1 MHLNGRWLV
10 AGTLVL
16 SVMVT
21 PNYQQHARAAGPG
34 GHTAHATLTAHRASS
49 SRPVTRHAVHF
60 KKQTLRSRAGTFTA
74 SAPILTDAGDTTFS
88 VVLTTTAPT
97 TGSLAFGA
105 AANQSTGACA
115 GTVPTGT
122 VLDNRDVAG
131 GSAATSS
138 TIHRFTLT
146 GLTAGTAYCY
156 QPILN
161 GTPEVNKDPTNPG
174 GFFPGQTSKFGPTPP
189 FPPKLVTGSLQSS
202 DNTPLPTNGVLV
214 LVTLSTVNTVRGG
227 GTQTTTSVPLSLITT
242 TQGTLPTSNYAVDVR
257 LAAQYDPT
265 TATYSLYTTSG
276 NTVATVVAFADLA
289 QQPVPGGPV
298 TATLGAVNFNE
309 PLITF
314 TPAAAATTTPTASA
328 TSTPANTNTATQTNV
343 PTSSPTS
350 TTTPNVAATGTAAA
364 IAAATQAPLS
374 TASAIAALTAA
385 AAPTLIVVQF
395 TATSVPANTSTS
407 VPTSSPTNT
416 TGPANTNTPV
426 PTASSTTVPAAPTQ
440 AAPVVANT
448 ATTVVV
454 ATETPT
460 PSNPVAT
467 DTAVEAA
474 ATDTAVTS
482 NPAATDT
489 AVEAAATETPAAAV
503 PTDTAVE
510 AAATDTAVEAAATET
525 PAAAAPTDTAVEAAA
540 TDTAVEAAAT
550 ETPVVAQDTPTAAT
564 GGDMALSTQTAV
576 AADSATALAL
586 TVAQATAEAASTS
599 SASDAAAAV
608 AAAATQTSVAL
619 DAATATAVAQATTDA
634 GGAGAAATET
644 PMAEA
649 AATATVVIP
658 GVPHTGQSAGP
669 TGGATSQSALWLLML
684 SLLLGMIIFVGR
696 RLGVVLPLLRRG
708 ARR

>member
-1 MHLNGRWLV
+1 MRLNGRWLI
-10 AGTLVL
+10 AGALVF
-16 SVMVT
+16 SVMLT

-49 SRPVTRHAVHF
+49 SRPVARHAVHF
-60 KKQTLRSRAGTFTA
+60 KKQTLRSRAGAFTA

-115 GTVPTGT
+115 GTVLTGT

-146 GLTAGTAYCY
+146 GLTANTAYCY

-161 GTPEVNKDPTNPG
+161 GTPEVSADPS
-174 GFFPGQTSKFGPTPP
+174 GFSPGQTSNFGTTPP
-189 FPPKLVTGSLQSS
+189 FPPKLVTGMLQSS

-242 TQGTLPTSNYAVDVR
+242 TQGTPPTSNYGVDVR

-276 NTVATVVAFADLA
+276 NTVATAVAFADLA

-350 TTTPNVAATGTAAA
+350 TNTPNVAATGTAAA

-416 TGPANTNTPV
+416 TGPANTNTAV
-426 PTASSTTVPAAPTQ
+426 PTVSSTTVPAAPTQ
-440 AAPVVANT
+440 AAPVAANT
-448 ATTVVV
+448 ATTVVA

-599 SASDAAAAV
+599 SASDAAAAA

-634 GGAGAAATET
+634 GAAGTGASATET

-669 TGGATSQSALWLLML
+669 TGGATGQSALWLLML
-684 SLLLGMIIFVGR
+684 SLLLGLITFIGR

>member
-1 MHLNGRWLV
+1 MRLNGRWLI
-10 AGTLVL
+10 AGALVF
-16 SVMVT
+16 SVMLT

-49 SRPVTRHAVHF
+49 SRPVARHAVHF
-60 KKQTLRSRAGTFTA
+60 KKQTLRSRAGAFTA

-115 GTVPTGT
+115 GTVLTGT

-146 GLTAGTAYCY
+146 GLTANTAYCY

-161 GTPEVNKDPTNPG
+161 GTPEVSADPS
-174 GFFPGQTSKFGPTPP
+174 GFSPGQTSNFGTTPP
-189 FPPKLVTGSLQSS
+189 FPPKLVTGMLQSS

-242 TQGTLPTSNYAVDVR
+242 TQGTPPTSNYGVDVR

-276 NTVATVVAFADLA
+276 NTVATAVAFADLA

-350 TTTPNVAATGTAAA
+350 TNTPNVAATGTAAA

-416 TGPANTNTPV
+416 TGPANTNTAV
-426 PTASSTTVPAAPTQ
+426 PTVSSTTVPAAPTQ
-440 AAPVVANT
+440 AAPVAANT
-448 ATTVVV
+448 ATTVVA

-489 AVEAAATETPAAAV
+489 AVEAAATETPAAAA

-525 PAAAAPTDTAVEAAA
+525 PA
-540 TDTAVEAAAT
+540 
-550 ETPVVAQDTPTAAT
+550 VAQDTPTAAT

-599 SASDAAAAV
+599 SASDAAAAA

-634 GGAGAAATET
+634 GAAGTGASATET

-669 TGGATSQSALWLLML
+669 TGGATGQSALWLLML
-684 SLLLGMIIFVGR
+684 SLLLGLITFIGR

>member
-1 MHLNGRWLV
+1 MRLNGRWLI
-10 AGTLVL
+10 AGALVF
-16 SVMVT
+16 SVMLT
-21 PNYQQHARAAGPG
+21 PNYQQQARAAGPG
-34 GHTAHATLTAHRASS
+34 DHTAHAKLTAHRASS

-146 GLTAGTAYCY
+146 GLTANTAYCY

-161 GTPEVNKDPTNPG
+161 GTPEVSTDPS
-174 GFFPGQTSKFGPTPP
+174 GFFPGQTSNFGTTPP
-189 FPPKLVTGSLQSS
+189 FPPKLVTGNLQSS

-214 LVTLSTVNTVRGG
+214 LVTLSTVTTVRGG

-242 TQGTLPTSNYAVDVR
+242 TQGTPPTSNYGVDVR

-276 NTVATVVAFADLA
+276 NTVATAVAFADLA

-407 VPTSSPTNT
+407 APASSPTNT
-416 TGPANTNTPV
+416 TAPANTNTAV
-426 PTASSTTVPAAPTQ
+426 PTVSSTTVPAAPTQ

-684 SLLLGMIIFVGR
+684 CLLLGMIIFVGR